1 MQSEIV
7 KTVTMK
13 IINTLSIIFTLLITP
28 IIFGQTTVIDKSNC
42 REGENVEYCTSH
54 KKMKARLQNPDALRM
69 FNEEQEILKNL
80 ENQKKVSGSEKA
92 TIYKIPIVFHVLHN
106 GGNEKI
112 SREQI
117 LNQVSIL
124 NRDYRLQNADA
135 NSVQSPFTG
144 MPADIEIEF
153 VLATKAPNGQCF
165 SGVTYTQNAITSDG
179 SDGNAQVN
187 AIKTGNNVYQGEWAG
202 NKYLNVFVCSEIGGA
217 AGYTYKPSSW
227 GGTAMSNGIWILHSY
242 VGSIGTS
249 SELHSR
255 ALTHEIGHWLNLGHT
270 WGDNNNPGDVTSCSI
285 DDGVDDTPVTIG
297 VTGCY
302 VTSNS
307 CDDLNT
313 VNGVTSS
320 WTYNVVDNVE
330 NYMDYSYCSK
340 MYTPGQKS
348 KMRTALQSSI
358 GGRNNLWTTN
368 NLNFTGTNG
377 NPTICKADF
386 TSDKTIICAGDS
398 VYFND
403 NTYNAATGWT
413 WTLTGATPS
422 TSTLQNPAVIY
433 NTPGLYSVVLTA
445 TDGSTSQTATKT
457 AYIKVLPASGSLP
470 FFDGFENYASLS
482 NINQWSVLDG
492 ASNATF
498 SLLNSST
505 AAATGQKCVKL
516 ANFGQTGA
524 NIDELY
530 GAPVDLSGLTPNDVV
545 TLSFKYSYR
554 KVLSTNTEYLKIYGT
569 NDCGE
574 IWNLRKTV
582 GGNTLSSL
590 TSTSS
595 WTPSSP
601 SDWVTVH
608 VTTISS
614 AYFVSNF
621 RYKFR
626 FEGNGGNNIYLDDI
640 NLYKGSPSSTNVIA
654 GISEKSINTV
664 YSIYPNPAEDEVN
677 VEFSVD
683 NDQDVIF
690 NIVDITGKLAQTNLI
705 KAKSGSNLV
714 LLNTENLNS
723 GLYLLNIVTGNSTQT
738 SQFVIR

>member
-1 MQSEIV
+1 LQSEIV
-7 KTVTMK
+7 KTVAMK
-13 IINTLSIIFTLLITP
+13 IINTLSIIFTLFTP
-28 IIFGQTTVIDKSNC
+28 ILFGQTTVIDKSNC

-80 ENQKKVSGSEKA
+80 ENQKKVSGAEKA
-92 TIYKIPIVFHVLHN
+92 TIYKIPIVFHILHN
-106 GGNEKI
+106 GGIEKI
-112 SREQI
+112 SRDQI
-117 LNQVSIL
+117 LNQVAIL

-135 NSVQSPFTG
+135 NSVHSAFTG
-144 MPADIEIEF
+144 LPADIEIEF

-179 SDGNAQVN
+179 SDGGAQVD
-187 AIKTGNNVYQGEWAG
+187 AIRAGNNVYQGEWAS

-217 AGYTYKPSSW
+217 AGYTYKPSNS
-227 GGTAMSNGIWILHSY
+227 GGILMENGIWIKHNY
-242 VGSIGTS
+242 VGSIGTG
-249 SELHSR
+249 SELRSR
-255 ALTHEIGHWLNLGHT
+255 AMTHEIGHWLNLSHT
-270 WGDNNNPGDVTSCSI
+270 WGDNNNPGDPTSCSI
-285 DDGVDDTPVTIG
+285 DDYVSDTPVTIG
-297 VTGCY
+297 VSACY
-302 VTSNS
+302 LNNNS
-307 CDDLNT
+307 CNDLNPAS
-313 VNGVTSS
+313 GITSS
-320 WTYNVVDNVE
+320 WTYDVVDNVE

-348 KMRTALQSSI
+348 RMRSALQSSI

-377 NPTICKADF
+377 NATICKADF

-398 VYFND
+398 VYFED

-413 WTLTGATPS
+413 WTLTGATPA
-422 TSTLQNPAVIY
+422 TSTLQNPGVIY
-433 NTPGLYSVVLTA
+433 NTPGLYTVVLTA

-457 AYIKVLPASGSLP
+457 SYIRVLAAPATLP
-470 FFDGFENYASLS
+470 FFDGFENYTSLS
-482 NINQWSVLDG
+482 NINEWTVVDG
-492 ASNATF
+492 ASNNTF
-498 SLLNSST
+498 ALLNSST

-516 ANFGQTGA
+516 ANFGQAGS
-524 NIDELY
+524 NYDELY

-554 KVLSTNTEYLKIYGT
+554 KVLSTNTEYLKIYGS
-569 NDCGE
+569 NDCGDD
-574 IWNLRKTV
+574 WNVRRTI

-590 TSTSS
+590 TSTSA

-601 SDWVTVH
+601 SDWVTIH
-608 VTTISS
+608 VTNITSS
-614 AYFVSNF
+614 YFVSNF

-640 NLYKGSPSSTNVIA
+640 NLYLGSPSTTNVIA
-654 GISEKSINTV
+654 GVSEKSLNTV

-683 NDQDVIF
+683 NDQEVVF
-690 NIVDITGKLAQTNLI
+690 NVVDITGKIVQTNLI

-714 LLNTENLNS
+714 LLNTDKLNS
-723 GLYLLNIVTGNSTQT
+723 GMYLLNITTGNSTQT